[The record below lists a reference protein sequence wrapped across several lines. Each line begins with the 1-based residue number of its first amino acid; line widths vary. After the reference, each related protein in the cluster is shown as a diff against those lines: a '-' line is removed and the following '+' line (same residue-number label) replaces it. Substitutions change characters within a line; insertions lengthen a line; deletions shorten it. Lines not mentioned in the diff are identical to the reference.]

1 MIQKH
6 EKFKRAL
13 LWLPAKLYELA
24 VRLRVAV
31 YETEYRRQ
39 KRLDAV
45 VISIG
50 NIVLGGTGKT
60 PMVEYVARYIKS
72 EDRSVAI
79 LTRGYGRKS
88 SGMRVLNDPRRP
100 SKTSPNRLTDQ
111 NDESR
116 LGELREGS
124 DQDGKGSRS
133 LAQAGMN
140 SHQEYGDEPLMLA
153 RALGNVPVI
162 INKDRYE
169 GGRWAESELGAEVL
183 VLDDAY
189 QHLALARDLNILLL
203 DATDPFG
210 GFEMAPFGRLREPL
224 YGIKRA
230 DAVIITRADRPF
242 DQAQVG
248 AIIKYFCGDK
258 VPVMYVYSSIARL
271 RLIATGEVYEANQF
285 ARWNVAVMCGIGNP
299 HAFAEDILQAGMNI
313 VSENFFSDHHA
324 FAQEDMDRVTQAA
337 RETGA
342 DAIIT
347 TEKDAVRL
355 EGLKLGDVPVYAAQL
370 EIQSEDD
377 VRLKSLLLR
386 TLFKNRSQKSGAGS
400 QNVDSIK

>member
-13 LWLPAKLYELA
+13 LWLPAKLYELV

-31 YETEYRRQ
+31 YETQYRKQ

-60 PMVEYVARYIKS
+60 PMVEYIARYIKS

-79 LTRGYGRKS
+79 LTRGYGRES

-100 SKTSPNRLTDQ
+100 AKTSPNGLADQ
-111 NDESR
+111 NDESHLAR
-116 LGELREGS
+116 LREGPG
-124 DQDGKGSRS
+124 QDGGAPHNVAR
-133 LAQAGMN
+133 AGVS

-153 RALGNVPVI
+153 RALVNVPVV

-169 GGRWAESELGAEVL
+169 GGRWAVSRLGAEVL

-224 YGIKRA
+224 YGIRRA

-258 VPVMYVYSSIARL
+258 VPVMYVYSSITRL
-271 RLIATGEVYEANQF
+271 RLIETGEVYEANQF
-285 ARWNVAVMCGIGNP
+285 AGWNVAVMCGIGNP
-299 HAFAEDILQAGMNI
+299 HAFADDILQVGMNI
-313 VSENFFSDHHA
+313 VSENFFPDHHA
-324 FAQEDMDRVTQAA
+324 FAQEDVDRVTRAA

-355 EGLKLGDVPVYAAQL
+355 DGLKLGDVPDYAAQL
-370 EIQSEDD
+370 DIQSEDE

-386 TLFKNRSQKSGAGS
+386 TLVKSRS
-400 QNVDSIK
+400 